1 MQNVDTK
8 AYLLFL
14 KYILHFFNTYNAY
27 FQAAET
33 RVHML
38 QPKSK
43 ELLNKICTN
52 FLKTD
57 ILNNLLTLNF
67 DKIENHK
74 SLNDINLGIKC
85 EEYLC
90 QIMQDGHLNVVSTV
104 RQNCLQF
111 YITAAE
117 EIRKRLPVNDT
128 FLSQFI
134 VLLPHIA
141 LDYPDREKSFYNI
154 FYIART
160 IGGFDSVG
168 LKKEWFALY
177 SDLTVIEK
185 ENLKKLNFDNMW
197 IKILQEQYSNKTKY
211 PNLKSLLNCIRSL
224 PNSNADPERIFSLLS
239 SIKTKQRNKL
249 SSNAVNSIC
258 VIKSAL
264 KAKKETALNMKINEK
279 HLSLMSSDKLYANSF
294 KRPKSSLALYAAQ
307 ADDIVDSIL

>member
-1 MQNVDTK
+1 MHVSK
-8 AYLLFL
+8 EYLNLRIKLFL
-14 KYILHFFNTYNAY
+14 NETIVKVSRKSVMYNAKCRHKSIFAFSKIHFAFFNTYNAY

-67 DKIENHK
+67 DEIENHK
-74 SLNDINLGIKC
+74 SLTDINLGIKC

-90 QIMQDGHLNVVSTV
+90 QMMKNGHLNVVATV

-117 EIRKRLPVNDT
+117 EIRKRLPVNDI
-128 FLSQFI
+128 FLSQFV

-154 FYIART
+154 FYIAKT
-160 IGGFDSVG
+160 FGGFDSDG

-211 PNLKSLLNCIRSL
+211 QNLKSPLNCIRSL
-224 PNSNADPERIFSLLS
+224 PNSNVDPERIFSLS
-239 SIKTKQRNKL
+239 CIKTKQRNKL

-258 VIKSAL
+258 IIKSAL
-264 KAKKETALNMKINEK
+264 NTRRETALNMKINEIISHVIK
-279 HLSLMSSDKLYANSF
+279 
-294 KRPKSSLALYAAQ
+294 
-307 ADDIVDSIL
+307 